1 MMEQGMYKLVFLSMS
16 DQANGAENILLMCA
30 TTSKAPLIFL
40 KKVDKGGVKIPRGLN
55 ATYVTKRGLI
65 WGFLGVIK
73 VLKLYRTDHVIV
85 STHPYLNAYL
95 GFLKRIG
102 FLKSKVIVRECTSV
116 FTRFSGFKKW
126 SYQLAYYLG
135 YPAVDLVIC
144 QTKQMRD
151 DFNKNVP
158 FVNSESLIVQPNPLD
173 IKQNII
179 KANATLTDADAE
191 TEFICAAGRLIPE
204 KGFLILIAAFNILKA
219 EFPNLKLLIFGDGPQ
234 KGILEKLIARYELT
248 GRVIL
253 KGWVENPMPYF
264 KHSRVCVVSS
274 IKEGFPNVLLQ
285 MMSLNPKVVCTKCA
299 GGIDD
304 IDGVFKADI
313 NSEGDLTNAIR
324 TALNS
329 TAHCREQI
337 QHYLDGRSPQVFI
350 HSIMKSVVR

>member
-1 MMEQGMYKLVFLSMS
+1 MEPNTYKLVFVSMS

-30 TTSKAPLIFL
+30 ATSKAPLIFL
-40 KKVDKGGVKIPRGLN
+40 KKVAKGGLKIPFGLN
-55 ATYVTKRGLI
+55 VTYVTKNSLI
-65 WGFLGVIK
+65 IGFLGVIK
-73 VLKLYRTDHVIV
+73 ALKAFRTGHVIV

-95 GFLKRIG
+95 GLLKRIG

-116 FTRFSGFKKW
+116 FTRFSGLKKW
-126 SYQLAYYLG
+126 SYQLSYRLG
-135 YPAVDLVIC
+135 YPAVDLVVC
-144 QTKQMRD
+144 QTKQMRC
-151 DFNKNVP
+151 DFIKNVS
-158 FVNSESLIVQPNPLD
+158 FVIPESLIVQPNPLD
-173 IKQNII
+173 IKQNIVNA
-179 KANATLTDADAE
+179 KAALNDADAE

-219 EFPNLKLLIFGDGPQ
+219 EFPGLKLLIFGDGPQ
-234 KGILEKLIARYELT
+234 RSLLEKLIAQYQLS

-264 KHSRVCVVSS
+264 KLSRACVVSS

-299 GGIDD
+299 GGIED
-304 IDGVFKADI
+304 IEGVFKADI
-313 NSEGDLTNAIR
+313 NSESELTNAIR

-329 TAHCREQI
+329 TAHYQEQN

-350 HSIMKSVVR
+350 HSIMTSLIK